1 LSLNLILTGSWCAL
15 VQKNSGKR
23 EVREKTGA
31 TRENKREEK
40 EKATTT
46 GETKRELK
54 EKTSIVAK
62 TKLDL
67 SHKIK
72 YSIDSPATNIWL
84 SVVVY
89 ATTVVHI
96 YDCAVAL

>member
-1 LSLNLILTGSWCAL
+1 
-15 VQKNSGKR
+15 
-23 EVREKTGA
+23 VR
-31 TRENKREEK
+31 

-72 YSIDSPATNIWL
+72 YSIDSPATNI
-84 SVVVY
+84 
-89 ATTVVHI
+89 
-96 YDCAVAL
+96 